1 LTPAKKNAAPV
12 EASPGLPM
20 LRLAGRPALVVGGDE
35 AAARAAETLVRCG
48 ALVKLLSPEPGGAA
62 KALIKAGKAQHQA
75 REFSPRDLGGMFF
88 VVAADE
94 PVINGGVLRAARA
107 AGVLCASL
115 EDPEAGD
122 VRLLPT
128 LACGPLLLAAHAP
141 AEAVAAV
148 WLEKLGAGLG
158 PDAAELAE
166 LMARLAGSLLATS
179 DGAYQ
184 ARIMR
189 ALLDSDVA
197 ELLRR
202 GEKAAAEAKAL
213 RIVGQTTRRLKS

>member
-1 LTPAKKNAAPV
+1 MSPVKKTSAPV
-12 EASPGLPM
+12 EAAAGMPM
-20 LRLAGRPALVVGGDE
+20 LRLAGRPALVVGGDG
-35 AAARAAETLVRCG
+35 AAAQAAELLARCG
-48 ALVKLLSPEPGGAA
+48 ALVKLQSPEPCAAA

-115 EDPEAGD
+115 DDPVAGD
-122 VRLLPT
+122 ILLLPAV
-128 LACGPLLLAAHAP
+128 ACGPLLLAAHAP
-141 AEAVAAV
+141 AEAVASI
-148 WLEKLGAGLG
+148 WLEKLSAGLG
-158 PDAAELAE
+158 TDAAKMAE
-166 LMARLAGSLLATS
+166 LMARLAATLLATS

-184 ARIMR
+184 RRIMR
-189 ALLDSDVA
+189 ALLESDVA

-202 GEKAAAEAKAL
+202 GDKASAEAKAL